1 MKFIGNRPST
11 GRIGSNAAS
20 VASLLLVGM
29 LLFGAAADA
38 GAQSP
43 WRLGVALGHGVRTNP
58 LIQSD
63 DVPVAVD
70 LDIAWFG
77 ERFYFDNLDA
87 GFTVIDNDA
96 VTVNAVGRINSDRVF
111 FGKTDTELV
120 TIGAAIGQATA
131 FTAGALLAE
140 PTELTV
146 PDRDY
151 AVELGIEVLTDGRWG
166 QLQLAAH
173 HDASR
178 THDGYEVFLD
188 YGYGWRRQRWSV
200 ESSIGFAYK
209 SDELNDYYWG
219 VRPDEANAAL
229 PAYQAGSGVNPHLKL
244 AASYQLT
251 RHWAIAVSAEYERL
265 ATEAAASPIVADRD
279 VVGYFAGA
287 HYRF

>member
-1 MKFIGNRPST
+1 M
-11 GRIGSNAAS
+11 NAAS
-20 VASLLLVGM
+20 VASLFLVGM
-29 LLFGAAADA
+29 SLFGVAADA
-38 GAQSP
+38 SAQSP

-63 DVPVAVD
+63 EIPIAVD

-77 ERFYFDNLDA
+77 ERFYFDNFDA
-87 GFTVIDNDA
+87 GFTVIDNDT

-111 FGKTDTELV
+111 FGKTDTRLV
-120 TIGAAIGQATA
+120 TIGAAIGQATNDA
-131 FTAGALLAE
+131 FGATLAE

-151 AVELGIEVLTDGRWG
+151 AVELGIEMLTDGRWG

-173 HDASR
+173 HDASG

-200 ESSIGFAYK
+200 ESSIGLAYK
-209 SDELNDYYWG
+209 SDDFNDYYWG
-219 VRPDEANAAL
+219 VRPGEASAAL
-229 PAYQAGSGVNPHLKL
+229 PEYQAGSGVNPHLKL

-251 RHWAIAVSAEYERL
+251 RHWAVAISAEYERL
-265 ATEAAASPIVADRD
+265 STEAAASPIVADRD